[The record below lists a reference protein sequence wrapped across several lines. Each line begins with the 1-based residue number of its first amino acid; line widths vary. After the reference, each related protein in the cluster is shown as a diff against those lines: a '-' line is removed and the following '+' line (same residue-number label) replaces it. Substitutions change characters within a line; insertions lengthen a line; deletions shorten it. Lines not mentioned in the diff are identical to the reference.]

1 MDRKTRICI
10 IVFAA
15 VVITGLICYALISS
29 SAGGTVA
36 VISVDGEEYERID
49 LSKVTESY
57 DIEIST
63 RYGHNTVHVAPGA
76 ISVTAADCPDKVC
89 VNQGELRGGGIPIA
103 CVPHRL
109 VIQIEGGGTDG

>member
-1 MDRKTRICI
+1 MDRKTRIWI

-57 DIEIST
+57 DIELST
-63 RYGHNTVHVAPGA
+63 QYGHNTVHVEPGA
-76 ISVTAADCPDKVC
+76 ISVTAADCPDRVC
-89 VNQGELRGGGIPIA
+89 VSQGRISQSGMPIA

-109 VIQIEGGGTDG
+109 VIQIEGGKLDG